1 MSRSEIAGSWG
12 NFIFSFL
19 RKLHTVFHST
29 FTNLQI
35 YQQCL
40 RVPFSHYLQC
50 LLFMDFLIMAILT
63 GMRWYFI
70 VVLICISLII
80 SYDEHLFMSLLTICG
95 LPWWLSGKESAC
107 QCRRQCR
114 FDPWVRKIHW
124 RKKWQPTPVFVPGKS
139 RGQKSLAVY
148 SPWDHK
154 RVRHD
159 LVTKQLTI
167 CRKTWILRFSEHNSW

>member
-35 YQQCL
+35 YQQCM

-114 FDPWVRKIHW
+114 FDPGSERSTGERNDNPLQYSCLGNPVGR
-124 RKKWQPTPVFVPGKS
+124 RVWQSTVHGI
-139 RGQKSLAVY
+139 
-148 SPWDHK
+148 
-154 RVRHD
+154 
-159 LVTKQLTI
+159 TKESDMT
-167 CRKTWILRFSEHNSW
+167 

>member
-35 YQQCL
+35 YQQCM

-50 LLFMDFLIMAILT
+50 LLFMDFLIIAILT
-63 GMRWYFI
+63 GMRWYSI